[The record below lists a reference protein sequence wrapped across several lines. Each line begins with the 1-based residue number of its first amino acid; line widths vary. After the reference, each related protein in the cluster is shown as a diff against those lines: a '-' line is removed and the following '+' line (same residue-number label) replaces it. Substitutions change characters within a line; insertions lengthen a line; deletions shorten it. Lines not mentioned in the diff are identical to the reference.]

1 MIINA
6 IENYEEI
13 SPFDE
18 MTVGEGFPLPTQK
31 VVVFLT
37 NKNYRSQKNGR
48 EDLAPTVQCASRQ
61 ITSSL
66 LTLTFYLKKAPRF
79 RGAKC

>member
-18 MTVGEGFPLPTQK
+18 MTVGEGFPLPPQK

-37 NKNYRSQKNGR
+37 KKLQKSEKRARRPRPYRAMCLTANNFFTINPYFLLEK
-48 EDLAPTVQCASRQ
+48 
-61 ITSSL
+61 SSP
-66 LTLTFYLKKAPRF
+66 FPRS
-79 RGAKC
+79 

>member
-18 MTVGEGFPLPTQK
+18 MTVGEGFPLPPQK
-31 VVVFLT
+31 VVVF
-37 NKNYRSQKNGR
+37 
-48 EDLAPTVQCASRQ
+48 
-61 ITSSL
+61 
-66 LTLTFYLKKAPRF
+66 
-79 RGAKC
+79 